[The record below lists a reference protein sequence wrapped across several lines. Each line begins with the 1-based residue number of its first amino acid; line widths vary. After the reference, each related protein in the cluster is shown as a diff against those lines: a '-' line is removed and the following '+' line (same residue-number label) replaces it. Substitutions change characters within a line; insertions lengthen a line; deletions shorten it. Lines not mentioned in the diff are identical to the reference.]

1 METQPNKLNRA
12 LKKLEAYPKFLQPW
26 LLDKAIGNTVKL
38 VGTSQVHFDEITNH
52 RLICSLKNR
61 KKIRNHIGQI
71 HAAAMILLA
80 ETATGI
86 LVGMNIPDSKIPLI
100 KTLNTRF
107 VRRTLGAMKAE
118 ATLTDEQIALIHE
131 EDKGETWVKVK
142 VTDETGEEVIECEAL
157 WAWILKE
164 KR

>member
-1 METQPNKLNRA
+1 MTYEPNRLMRA
-12 LKKLEAYPKFLQPW
+12 LAKIEQYPKFMHSW
-26 LLDKAIGNTVKL
+26 MIDKAIGRAVKL
-38 VGTSQVHFDEITNH
+38 VGTSQIHFEEIANH
-52 RLICSLKNR
+52 QLVCSIKNR
-61 KKIRNHIGQI
+61 TKVRNHIGQI

-86 LVGMNIPDSKIPLI
+86 LVGVNIPDTKIPLI
-100 KTLNTRF
+100 KSLNTKF
-107 VRRTLGAMKAE
+107 VRRTLGDMKAV
-118 ATLTDEQIALIHE
+118 ATLTDEQIKLIHS
-131 EDKGETWVKVK
+131 EDKGETYVNVK